1 MSIAKLRSSMYQGA
15 KLLGDVQAGR
25 KAARQRSLS
34 PLWDRIRRR
43 MIGRALSR
51 FIR

>member
-1 MSIAKLRSSMYQGA
+1 MCQGA
-15 KLLGDVQAGR
+15 KLLGDVEAGR
-25 KAARQRSLS
+25 KATRQRSLA

-43 MIGRALSR
+43 LIGRALSR